1 MGTDVAL
8 MLGIAHTLVENGWH
22 DEAFL
27 ARCTT
32 GYAVFASYLLGES
45 DGIAKKRRMGGRDLW
60 CWRSENPRA
69 GGYFPPKYNHADGG
83 LGNAAPTVW

>member
-45 DGIAKKRRMGGRDLW
+45 DGIAKTAEWAAEICGVGAAKIRELAAIFRKI
-60 CWRSENPRA
+60 
-69 GGYFPPKYNHADGG
+69 PPC
-83 LGNAAPTVW
+83 